1 MIILAIKDM
10 PAFAMLYNIAAKW
23 YVCHILPGEVRRF
36 VFLAILNMRCFSG
49 AFSSTHLLTRIMKT
63 SCLLRNILLA
73 GSISLTLA
81 SCGGGG
87 GGGGETSSSGNDS
100 TTNTPSTQKGYAPY
114 NLTGCTMT
122 YWHDG
127 KLFTFEFGN
136 SGRVE
141 GIMQHTGSNIQYE
154 GSYSY
159 SRSAGGQ
166 GATLKLNTTSGTTSA
181 GITKKQTF
189 AIELTFSSNTKAIAK
204 VDYTNSDSVNENG
217 FYDKDDS
224 YSVVATF
231 SGDGVQDNGASDGE
245 SNDDSSSDESTQ
257 LAPETLSVGT
267 VINLHASGGSISSY
281 TVYSTTNCTSNSG
294 SKLTWEYSVTGNNTA
309 EFVTKNTLNIPYT
322 TKMVFTSATKGSY
335 TRHDAGGKVIASGSF
350 NLSDKSDAPSQSDE
364 DDDKNNDDDTTGNT
378 PSKIPALAK
387 DDFTPNSLEGCTLV
401 WKNKTFRFG
410 ANGKMN
416 SPLSSN
422 ETYTYRYIPSSRYYA
437 EIVIRQVF
445 DGYPYQVFEWT
456 FKIEFE
462 SKADKLSYERC
473 SGISSVKEYSWIRGY
488 EPSSFTTLNSYVE
501 LIVPYVEE

>member
-1 MIILAIKDM
+1 
-10 PAFAMLYNIAAKW
+10 
-23 YVCHILPGEVRRF
+23 
-36 VFLAILNMRCFSG
+36 
-49 AFSSTHLLTRIMKT
+49 MKT
-63 SCLLRNILLA
+63 SCLIRTILLA
-73 GSISLTLA
+73 GLISLTLA

-204 VDYTNSDSVNENG
+204 VDYTNSDSVNENE
-217 FYDKDDS
+217 FYDKDVS
-224 YSVVATF
+224 YSVVATI
-231 SGDGVQDNGASDGE
+231 SGDGVLDNGASDGE

-257 LAPETLSVGT
+257 LAPESLPVGT
-267 VINLHASGGSISSY
+267 VINLHASGGGISSY
-281 TVYSTTNCTSNSG
+281 TVHSTTNCTSNSG

-335 TRHDAGGKVIASGSF
+335 TRHDAGGKLIASGSF
-350 NLSDKSDAPSQSDE
+350 NLSDKSDAPIQE
-364 DDDKNNDDDTTGNT
+364 DDTTNDTNQDDESTNEQDKVVSSPDSIVGFELISDNLPKWYFKNEEWLEHTMNYYESGN
-378 PSKIPALAK
+378 
-387 DDFTPNSLEGCTLV
+387 
-401 WKNKTFRFG
+401 
-410 ANGKMN
+410 
-416 SPLSSN
+416 
-422 ETYTYRYIPSSRYYA
+422 YIGSR
-437 EIVIRQVF
+437 
-445 DGYPYQVFEWT
+445 D
-456 FKIEFE
+456 
-462 SKADKLSYERC
+462 YE
-473 SGISSVKEYSWIRGY
+473 
-488 EPSSFTTLNSYVE
+488 NSYVYTPMEQGRAKLVVSYQYRNGFGNIQKYLYE
-501 LIVPYVEE
+501 LTLQFPQKGDKIQFWGYRTHTSGNGSKPYIYGTLTLKRKAK